1 MWAVEDEYCAACSNT
16 NGYPDIGEFGAGAE
30 FTYHDDYYTDSYSY
44 GAFDATNQ
52 YDQPGEPEPEEPS
65 FGLYEEEYFNE
76 PSFGLYEEEYFN
88 EPAPEPVPEPSFG
101 LYEEE
106 YFNEPEP
113 SFGLYE
119 EEYFDY

>member
-16 NGYPDIGEFGAGAE
+16 NGYPDIADFGAGAE

-52 YDQPGEPEPEEPS
+52 YDQPGEPAEPE
-65 FGLYEEEYFNE
+65 E

-88 EPAPEPVPEPSFG
+88 EPAPEPEPTFG